1 MIIYDHWGHMVSTES
16 ARELHEFARAMG
28 LDRRLY
34 HVNGR
39 GEHHAHYDLLDRHL
53 KERAGLLGAVKVRA
67 RDLVERAWWS
77 RRPLP
82 FKMTAARRES

>member
-16 ARELHEFARAMG
+16 AKELHEFARAMG

-34 HVNGR
+34 HVNGK
-39 GEHHAHYDLLDRHL
+39 GEHHAHYDLLGRHL

-67 RDLVERAWWS
+67 RELVERAWWS
-77 RRPLP
+77 RRPLL
-82 FKMTAARRES
+82 FKTTAAQ